1 MVITG
6 NLASKTLSQVF
17 NHHLPCR
24 GKSIITSQTAFI
36 QNSIPFPCTD
46 GGREYR
52 VLLHLLKVFQIFA
65 NFQDLLNLTSS
76 DRLVMIV

>member
-24 GKSIITSQTAFI
+24 GKSVITSQTAFI

-46 GGREYR
+46 GGREATGYFCIYSKFSKF
-52 VLLHLLKVFQIFA
+52 LQIFKI
-65 NFQDLLNLTSS
+65 F
-76 DRLVMIV
+76 